1 MTAQT
6 APEIPPP
13 SAAELYTLSQQ
24 AAAAGQVDE
33 ARRLFALAE
42 QAAGFVPL
50 DTVRAALAQQTPY
63 DLASQARADQAPA
76 SREESGSNPGEPAAD
91 QAPPAPRGRGRPRN
105 PPKPAAAPLAPGEKR
120 PRPPQRQAG
129 GRPRLPDAARTE
141 SRSIRLN
148 EARWL
153 KLRALGMDWLAKKID
168 QAHDP
173 REQAAPGA
181 LVSQPGAEK
190 VTGNAETPI

>member
-50 DTVRAALAQQTPY
+50 DQVRAALAEQAPSTPPG
-63 DLASQARADQAPA
+63 ASQAQPEQPAPAPSTPRADQAPA
-76 SREESGSNPGEPAAD
+76 
-91 QAPPAPRGRGRPRN
+91 
-105 PPKPAAAPLAPGEKR
+105 KR

-148 EARWL
+148 DARWL